1 MPGVKKQYTSAVMGK
16 IDPDKRVTF
25 EDRKEYE
32 PSERCHLQCTWEKR
46 SESQGRDIHS
56 KIDQDFYLEC
66 PVRILEN
73 KDVDGGIVNG
83 AMGTLKGCTEHGKHP
98 IIKLKNSKR
107 YTLSCSSAEIF
118 VDDYSSQQRRAIME
132 GSVRPK
138 QGRHGGKVYVQVLP
152 DPCAVTPH
160 GLQGLT
166 AETLIIHPNV
176 NYAHEYTRIEC
187 YFMAL
192 SRLCSSGLDSP
203 GKGET
208 LRAIPRP
215 TSHLGLQMIS
225 LSLVD
230 YN

>member
-1 MPGVKKQYTSAVMGK
+1 MPRTNLGKQ
-16 IDPDKRVTF
+16 RRRWRN
-25 EDRKEYE
+25 RKW
-32 PSERCHLQCTWEKR
+32 CHGYAAEGLNGTWE
-46 SESQGRDIHS
+46 
-56 KIDQDFYLEC
+56 
-66 PVRILEN
+66 
-73 KDVDGGIVNG
+73 
-83 AMGTLKGCTEHGKHP
+83 A
-98 IIKLKNSKR
+98 LKNGKR

-118 VDDYSSQQRRAIME
+118 VDDYSSQQRRAIIE

-138 QGRHGGKVYVQVLP
+138 QGRHGGQVYVQVLP

-176 NYAHEYTRIEC
+176 NYAHEYTTIEC

-203 GKGET
+203 GKEET
-208 LRAIPRP
+208 LRAISRP
-215 TSHLGLQMIS
+215 TSHLGPQMIS

-230 YN
+230 YI